1 MPKLLIV
8 TTIFL
13 FLLAGVRGQ
22 NTADSSIAGTN
33 TGKRPYIFKK
43 WVDIPLAAA
52 MTGWTIYSFAQISK
66 KDGTSPEKLA
76 TLTKNDVNGF
86 DRGAILPYDRGV
98 DKASYIPFYAAVPYP
113 IAFIFL
119 DKKMR
124 KDYPQLLFLYA
135 EAMSITGALYGS
147 AAHYFPRL
155 RPLVYDTRSPMD
167 VRQASNSRNSFFAG
181 HVALV
186 ATSTF
191 FMARVFA
198 DYHPESRLKWVL
210 YGAAGVATAATGY
223 MRHKAG
229 EHFPSDIL
237 VGTAVGTLTG
247 LLTPALHTHKL
258 IKNQKLSFIPYVG
271 PANGLAFLYKL

>member
-1 MPKLLIV
+1 MPKLLIAA
-8 TTIFL
+8 TIFFFTL
-13 FLLAGVRGQ
+13 TGVRGQ
-22 NTADSSIAGTN
+22 SADSAGGQN
-33 TGKRPYIFKK
+33 NAGPKPYTIKK
-43 WVDIPLAAA
+43 WVDIPLTAA

-66 KDGTSPEKLA
+66 KDGTSAEKLA
-76 TLTKNDVNGF
+76 TLTKDDVGGF
-86 DRGAILPYDRGV
+86 DRWAILPYNRGV

-113 IAFIFL
+113 VAFIFL
-119 DKKMR
+119 DRKMR
-124 KDYPQLLFLYA
+124 KDYPELLFLYA

-155 RPLVYDTRSPMD
+155 RPLVYETGSPMD

-198 DYHPESRLKWVL
+198 DYHPESKLKWVL

-247 LLTPALHTHKL
+247 LLVPAFHTHKL
-258 IKNQKLSFIPYVG
+258 IKNKKITFIPYAG
-271 PANGLAFLYKL
+271 PANGLAFFYKL